1 MCGIQRDKATGKAK
15 LGANGSPQPRCVA
28 NCTMLLERKPKYKK
42 GELSSV
48 TGGEL
53 TAETGDGR
61 KAMRLKIRPKNFITD
76 RAVNFTVREVP
87 DALMQE
93 GAFKALYDSGS
104 IMGSLIQIEPS
115 EEIDIVGENLS
126 TFIHSDCFLCSE
138 PFARL

>member
-1 MCGIQRDKATGKAK
+1 MCGIQRDKTTGKAK
-15 LGANGSPQPRCVA
+15 LDATGSPQPRCVA
-28 NCTMLLERKPKYKK
+28 NCTMLLERKPKDKK
-42 GELSSV
+42 GELNSA

-115 EEIDIVGENLS
+115 EAIEIEGENLS
-126 TFIHSDCFLCSE
+126 ARIHSDCFLCS
-138 PFARL
+138 